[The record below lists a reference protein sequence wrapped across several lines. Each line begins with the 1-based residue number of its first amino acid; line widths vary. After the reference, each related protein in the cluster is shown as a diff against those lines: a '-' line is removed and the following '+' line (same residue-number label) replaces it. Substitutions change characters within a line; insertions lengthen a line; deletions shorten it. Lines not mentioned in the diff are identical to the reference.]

1 MKNKN
6 LIIALTMTIAVG
18 LGATAYASTG
28 STNGTNNT
36 IRTHQGVG
44 LARVTG
50 TRGYDYVQS
59 ILKNNLGMTDK
70 EITDGLNSGKT
81 MYDLAKEKGMTEE
94 QFKAALLEERNKAVD
109 KAVADGKI
117 TKEEGV
123 AMKETLKNNL
133 ESCTGIPGER
143 MGNGGRGK
151 GQRMGQGARGTGNC
165 YIGNSVHQ

>member
-18 LGATAYASTG
+18 IGATAYASTG
-28 STNGTNNT
+28 STNGTNS
-36 IRTHQGVG
+36 THQRIGF
-44 LARVTG
+44 ARVTG

-94 QFKAALLEERNKAVD
+94 QFKAALLEERNKDVD
-109 KAVADGKI
+109 KAVADRKI
-117 TKEEGV
+117 TKEEGD
-123 AMKETLKNNL
+123 AMKVTLKNNL
-133 ESCTGIPGER
+133 ESCTGIPGEG

-151 GQRMGQGARGTGNC
+151 GQMGHGT
-165 YIGNSVHQ
+165 I

>member
-28 STNGTNNT
+28 STNGANNG
-36 IRTHQGVG
+36 ISTHQRVG

-117 TKEEGV
+117 TKEEG
-123 AMKETLKNNL
+123 ASMKETLKNNL
-133 ESCTGIPGER
+133 ESCTGVPGGR
-143 MGNGGRGK
+143 IGNGGRGK
-151 GQRMGQGARGTGNC
+151 GQRMGQGTRGEGNC
-165 YIGNSVHQ
+165 YINNNVQ

>member
-1 MKNKN
+1 MKYIGGIKMRKKK

-18 LGATAYASTG
+18 IGATAYASTG
-28 STNGTNNT
+28 STNSPY
-36 IRTHQGVG
+36 QGAG
-44 LARVTG
+44 LGRVTEM
-50 TRGYDYVQS
+50 RGYDYVES

-81 MYDLAKEKGMTEE
+81 MYDLAKKKGMTEE

-117 TKEEGV
+117 TKEEGESIKV
-123 AMKETLKNNL
+123 RLKNNL

-151 GQRMGQGARGTGNC
+151 GQRTGCGAGNC
-165 YIGNSVHQ
+165 YSNSSVQ

>member
-18 LGATAYASTG
+18 IGATAYASTG
-28 STNGTNNT
+28 STNSTNVTNST
-36 IRTHQGVG
+36 YQRVG
-44 LARVTG
+44 LSRVTG
-50 TRGYDYVQS
+50 MRGYDYVQS

-70 EITDGLNSGKT
+70 EITDGLNSGKS

-109 KAVADGKI
+109 KAIADGKI

-123 AMKETLKNNL
+123 AMKEILKNNL
-133 ESCTGIPGER
+133 ENCTGIPGER

-151 GQRMGQGARGTGNC
+151 GQMGHGVRGTGNC
-165 YIGNSVHQ
+165 YMNNIE

>member
-18 LGATAYASTG
+18 IGATAYASTE
-28 STNGTNNT
+28 STNGTNGINST
-36 IRTHQGVG
+36 YQRAG
-44 LARVTG
+44 LGRATG
-50 TRGYDYVQS
+50 TRGYDYVES

-81 MYDLAKEKGMTEE
+81 IYGLAKEKGMTEE

-109 KAVADGKI
+109 KAVTDGKI
-117 TKEEGV
+117 TKEEGE
-123 AMKETLKNNL
+123 AMKVRLKNNL

-143 MGNGGRGK
+143 MGNGGRGNGK
-151 GQRMGQGARGTGNC
+151 MIGHGARGAGNC
-165 YIGNSVHQ
+165 YINNSGQ

>member
-18 LGATAYASTG
+18 IGATAYASTG
-28 STNGTNNT
+28 STNSTCQ
-36 IRTHQGVG
+36 RVG
-44 LARVTG
+44 LARVIG
-50 TRGYDYVQS
+50 MRGYDYVQS

-94 QFKAALLEERNKAVD
+94 QFKAALLEEKNKAVD

-117 TKEEGV
+117 TEEEGA
-123 AMKETLKNNL
+123 AMKETLKNNI
-133 ESCTGIPGER
+133 ENCTGIPGER

-151 GQRMGQGARGTGNC
+151 GQMGHGAKGIGNC
-165 YIGNSVHQ
+165 YIDNSVQQ